1 MPGRGRRD
9 AKSRHD
15 AAGTARPMARHPRPP
30 HPRPADGDRVTWNV
44 HAWAADPG
52 GSIPRIPR
60 ARDLRDRLPMSHV
73 TVPAQPPSIANAI
86 VAQPATADRVVP
98 PLVRQFLDYLK
109 LEKHFS
115 DYTGKSY
122 GADLAQFNQF
132 LAGEIGAAHSTAP
145 AAGYAAT
152 SADAKLAGCEPLTVR
167 EFLAYLHAQNY
178 TKSTTARKLATLRS
192 FYKFCIRRGVCTA
205 SPLAT
210 IRTPKQEKRLPKCL
224 DLEQVQKLMDAP
236 GDGDLLSARD
246 KAMLEVLYSSGIRV
260 SELVELDMGDIDLTE
275 GVLRVRGK
283 GRKDRLTPIGSQAI
297 RAVQRYFEL
306 RMTEP
311 RLADRVSGRV
321 FLNKH
326 GESLSTRSVRRK
338 LDKYL
343 VEAGLDP
350 GISPHTLRHSF
361 ATHLLN
367 NGADLRSVQE
377 LLGHQSLSTT
387 QIYTHLTTARMKQA
401 YDQAHPRADVS
412 TVAGSAPGAAV
423 PTFPHPTSPVM
434 TAATPPPPFYPA
446 RAG

>member
-1 MPGRGRRD
+1 MQ
-9 AKSRHD
+9 SVL
-15 AAGTARPMARHPRPP
+15 AR
-30 HPRPADGDRVTWNV
+30 
-44 HAWAADPG
+44 
-52 GSIPRIPR
+52 S
-60 ARDLRDRLPMSHV
+60 
-73 TVPAQPPSIANAI
+73 VPEK
-86 VAQPATADRVVP
+86 VFP

-115 DYTGKSY
+115 DYTVKSY
-122 GADLAQFNQF
+122 GADLVQFAQF
-132 LAGEIGAAHSTAP
+132 LGGEIGTAHATP
-145 AAGYAAT
+145 AAAGTAVST
-152 SADAKLAGCEPLTVR
+152 IDEKLSRCEQLTVR
-167 EFLAYLHAQNY
+167 EFLSYLYAQNY

-192 FYKFCIRRGVCTA
+192 FFKFLIRRGMVA
-205 SPLAT
+205 SSPLT
-210 IRTPKQEKRLPKCL
+210 QIRTPKQEKRLPKCL

-260 SELVELDMGDIDLTE
+260 SELVELDMADIDLQE

-297 RAVQRYFEL
+297 AAVQRYFEM
-306 RMTEP
+306 RMLEP
-311 RLADRVSGRV
+311 KLQAKTTGRV

-343 VEAGLDP
+343 VTAGLDP

-387 QIYTHLTTARMKQA
+387 QVYTHLTTTRMKQV

-412 TVAGSAPGAAV
+412 TTGITTADDATTASLLVQQSASGDSAGQRPI
-423 PTFPHPTSPVM
+423 PHPSSPSR
-434 TAATPPPPFYPA
+434 PFYPA
-446 RAG
+446 KAG

>member
-1 MPGRGRRD
+1 M
-9 AKSRHD
+9 
-15 AAGTARPMARHPRPP
+15 T
-30 HPRPADGDRVTWNV
+30 
-44 HAWAADPG
+44 
-52 GSIPRIPR
+52 
-60 ARDLRDRLPMSHV
+60 
-73 TVPAQPPSIANAI
+73 
-86 VAQPATADRVVP
+86 PATAAPATASPSTSLPAVTSP
-98 PLVRQFLDYLK
+98 PQLVRQFLDYLK

-122 GADLAQFNQF
+122 GADLAQFGLF
-132 LAGEIGAAHSTAP
+132 LARDIGTQHSTP
-145 AAGYAAT
+145 AADP
-152 SADAKLAGCEPLTVR
+152 SAPLDQRLLSCEPLTVR

-192 FYKFCIRRGVCTA
+192 FYKFLIRRGHVSA
-205 SPLAT
+205 SPLNT

-236 GDGDLLSARD
+236 GDGDLLAARD

-260 SELVELDMGDIDLTE
+260 SELVDLDMADIDLQE

-297 RAVQRYFEL
+297 GAMQRYFEL
-306 RMTEP
+306 RLAEP
-311 RLADRVSGRV
+311 KLADKVTGRV

-326 GESLSTRSVRRK
+326 GMSLSTRSVRRK

-387 QIYTHLTTARMKQA
+387 QVYTHLTTTRMKQA
-401 YDQAHPRADVS
+401 YDTAHPRADVS
-412 TVAGSAPGAAV
+412 TIPTGGGTADSATAPIAATAAR
-423 PTFPHPTSPVM
+423 PAAFPHP
-434 TAATPPPPFYPA
+434 AAKPTPGRPFFPA
-446 RAG
+446 KAG